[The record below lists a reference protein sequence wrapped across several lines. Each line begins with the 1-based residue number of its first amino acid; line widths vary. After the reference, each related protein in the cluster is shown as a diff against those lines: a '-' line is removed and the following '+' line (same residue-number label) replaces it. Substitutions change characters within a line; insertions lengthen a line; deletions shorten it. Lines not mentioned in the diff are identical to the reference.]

1 MTQARPDRPAGT
13 QADLAFDRLE
23 QLLVTLRLP
32 PGSSVREQELAE
44 RVELGRTPVREAV
57 QRLSALGL
65 LRVFPRKGL
74 VVAAVERSDLV
85 QVLEVRRVLERL
97 LVVKAAERATHDQ
110 RRALRAIA
118 VHLDG
123 ITDDVSRYL
132 QLDRSLDDLLLTAS
146 GNPYLRNALAPM
158 HVHCRRLWY
167 LNLPRVDLSSAA
179 TFHAALARSV
189 ADGDGGGAVR
199 ALNGIITLLDSLVN
213 DLDRLE

>member
-1 MTQARPDRPAGT
+1 MSQARPDRPAGT

-123 ITDDVSRYL
+123 IIDDVSRYL

-213 DLDRLE
+213 DLDRLA

>member
-1 MTQARPDRPAGT
+1 MSRARPDRPAGT

-23 QLLVTLRLP
+23 HLLVTLRLP
-32 PGSSVREQELAE
+32 PGATVREQELAAQ
-44 RVELGRTPVREAV
+44 VDLGRTPVREAV

-74 VVAAVERSDLV
+74 VVSAVERADLA
-85 QVLEVRRVLERL
+85 QLLEVRRVLERL
-97 LVVKAAERATHDQ
+97 LVVKAAERATHEQ

-118 VHLDG
+118 VPLDG
-123 ITDDVSRYL
+123 ITDDVPRYL
-132 QLDRSLDDLLLTAS
+132 QLDRRLDELLLAAS
-146 GNPYLRNALAPM
+146 GNPFLGKALAPM

-167 LNLPRVDLSSAA
+167 LNLPRVDLPSAA

-199 ALNGIITLLDSLVN
+199 ALNGIINLLDSLVD